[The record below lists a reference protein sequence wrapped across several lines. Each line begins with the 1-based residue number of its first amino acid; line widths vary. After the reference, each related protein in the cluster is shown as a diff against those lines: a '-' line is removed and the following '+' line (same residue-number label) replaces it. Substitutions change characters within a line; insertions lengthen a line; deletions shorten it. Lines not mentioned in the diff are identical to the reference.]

1 MKIKNYISKNY
12 SNYLQSKSSIFYPKN
27 KKDLI
32 RIIKFA
38 AKKKLKILSL
48 GSSLSWFDT
57 IFNTNNIIINLKYF
71 KKTFKFDKKKGI
83 LILSAS
89 YKISEIMK
97 SINKYGWTVCSIP
110 GNSEVTIGGCIGND
124 VHGKDSF
131 KYGNFGENVEELEI
145 IMANSKFVKCS
156 KHKKK
161 EIFQSTLGGLGLLGV
176 VTTIKLKLK
185 RKSENY
191 STTNYIC
198 NNYKEL
204 IKEIYN
210 KKENYDY
217 IYGWLDTYAKK
228 KSLGRG
234 IIFKS
239 KSLNINNKLSINNK
253 NFLVKIKN
261 LLQKTIFSLSI
272 KNNLMKYLNFLYFKS
287 FLFKKK
293 SYLNSYEEIS
303 YPLDTNGIDVKKQ
316 IAPKAFLE
324 IQVIIKKKN
333 LLNGLRLFLEKCQKI
348 KSLQHNHRNKN
359 A

>member
-32 RIIKFA
+32 RIIKYA

-57 IFNTNNIIINLKYF
+57 IFNTNNIIINLKHF
-71 KKTFKFDKKKGI
+71 KKTFKFDKKKGT

-97 SINKYGWTVCSIP
+97 SINKFGWTVCSIP

-145 IMANSKFVKCS
+145 IMANNKFVKCS

-176 VTTIKLKLK
+176 VTKIKLKLK
-185 RKSENY
+185 RKSEKY
-191 STTNYIC
+191 ITTNFIC

-210 KKENYDY
+210 NKENYDY
-217 IYGWLDTYAKK
+217 IY
-228 KSLGRG
+228 
-234 IIFKS
+234 
-239 KSLNINNKLSINNK
+239 
-253 NFLVKIKN
+253 
-261 LLQKTIFSLSI
+261 
-272 KNNLMKYLNFLYFKS
+272 
-287 FLFKKK
+287 
-293 SYLNSYEEIS
+293 
-303 YPLDTNGIDVKKQ
+303 
-316 IAPKAFLE
+316 
-324 IQVIIKKKN
+324 
-333 LLNGLRLFLEKCQKI
+333 
-348 KSLQHNHRNKN
+348 
-359 A
+359 